1 MHPGLPPSSSWAEWS
16 GFQFLAS
23 SSHCLWQWTSISAW
37 VACFQA
43 HSSFSQTISYVSHLT
58 MTWHQAPLTLL
69 AHLLCGFMFMWSSR
83 HANYEIVKWLV
94 SMQLTESDSWWWL
107 KGVSHLGQFNGT
119 KQIGPVWSVNQ
130 QAASKDVTM
139 QQCHVL
145 ISVAMMESSHEIQIR
160 DWPRQ

>member
-1 MHPGLPPSSSWAEWS
+1 M
-16 GFQFLAS
+16 
-23 SSHCLWQWTSISAW
+23 
-37 VACFQA
+37 
-43 HSSFSQTISYVSHLT
+43 
-58 MTWHQAPLTLL
+58 
-69 AHLLCGFMFMWSSR
+69 
-83 HANYEIVKWLV
+83 
-94 SMQLTESDSWWWL
+94 
-107 KGVSHLGQFNGT
+107 SHLGQFNGT